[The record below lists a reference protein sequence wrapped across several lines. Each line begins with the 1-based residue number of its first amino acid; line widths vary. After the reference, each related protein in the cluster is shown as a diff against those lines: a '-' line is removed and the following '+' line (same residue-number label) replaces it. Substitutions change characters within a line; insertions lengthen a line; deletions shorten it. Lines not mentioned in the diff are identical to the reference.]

1 MLGFVITTSIFLI
14 VMLGT
19 RFIIG
24 AQDLEVNW
32 EKQRCRP
39 DVMITSA
46 LYGRDAAANI
56 QFCLNKGFD
65 IRAKG
70 AVLPFYS
77 IMGSFGDVLS
87 TLIGSI
93 NSVKMTFAT
102 IVGSTNTVFGEFSS
116 RIQNLFFRMQTSVI
130 RLRFMFSR
138 VFGAMHS
145 VLYMGQAAIQAGMNF
160 ERSPLWNTIS
170 NFTCFDPSTKVLTA
184 GRGLQEFKD
193 LVIGDTLIDGQKITA
208 IFRFN
213 GDGQEMVVLPGD
225 IIVSGPH
232 RVLYNNAWIP
242 ASSHPDAVP
251 RKAWDGG
258 DTYPLMCINTSNYMI
273 RIGDYTFTDYDE
285 TQEGNFDA
293 MKVAM
298 KMLNGPQVALQETKD
313 QGSKSFLRA
322 LHHATPIRLK
332 DGSPVPASSI
342 RLGTELSHG
351 TVRSIVKIKVHDVCE
366 YKGEFFTPATA
377 IWSEEENK
385 YKRIGDIVAS
395 RTFPTGHIFY
405 SFMVSPSAIIETG
418 AGSIVRDYLEVHS
431 REIESSYAE
440 ALEKSAQRLE

>member
-1 MLGFVITTSIFLI
+1 
-14 VMLGT
+14 MLGT
-19 RFIIG
+19 RFSIG
-24 AQDLEVNW
+24 AQDLEANW
-32 EKQRCRP
+32 ETQRCRP
-39 DVMITSA
+39 DVMITSG
-46 LYGRDAAANI
+46 LYGKDAAANI

-116 RIQNLFFRMQTSVI
+116 RIQNLFFRMQTSVV

-160 ERSPLWNTIS
+160 ERSPMWNTIS
-170 NFTCFDPSTKVLTA
+170 NFSCFDPSTKILTA
-184 GRGLQEFKD
+184 DRGLQEFKD

-208 IFRFN
+208 IFQFN
-213 GDGQEMVVLPGD
+213 GDGQEMVVLPGQSD

-251 RKAWDGG
+251 RKSWDGG
-258 DTYPLMCINTSNYMI
+258 DKYPLMCINTSNYTI

-285 TQEGNFDA
+285 TQEGNFEA
-293 MKVAM
+293 MNVAM
-298 KMLNGPQVALQETKD
+298 KMLNGSEGSIAKD
-313 QGSKSFLRA
+313 YKSFLRA

-332 DGSPVPASSI
+332 DGSPVPATSI
-342 RLGTELSHG
+342 ALGTELSHG
-351 TVRSIVKIKVHDVCE
+351 TVRSIVKIKVHEVCE

-377 IWSEEENK
+377 IWSEEDKK
-385 YKRIGDIVAS
+385 YKRLAELVPI
-395 RTFPTGHIFY
+395 RTFPNGHIFY
-405 SFMVSPSAIIETG
+405 SFMVSPSAVIETG
-418 AGSIVRDYLEVHS
+418 AGNIIRDYLEVHS